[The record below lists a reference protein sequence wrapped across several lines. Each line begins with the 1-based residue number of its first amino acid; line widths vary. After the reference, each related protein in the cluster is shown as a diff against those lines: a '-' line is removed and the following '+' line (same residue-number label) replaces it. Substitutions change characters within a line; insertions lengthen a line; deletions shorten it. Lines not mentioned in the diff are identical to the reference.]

1 MPRAARS
8 CAALAALLT
17 LLAASPARG
26 GFVVYSFT
34 SDSSDRGGS
43 LSGSFR
49 VDEADL
55 LDGVLSTADVRDYAF
70 TFTDPSGGTTQYALS
85 GVFPDIDVDP
95 TTGVPTGVGGFVLGD
110 QVGDSGVA
118 EAALTPQA
126 LTPGSSLWVANTRPM
141 DESDGGFGHWQIGP
155 AAAAPAPGG
164 AALGLAGAGCLAAVR
179 LLRPLR
185 RGRD

>member
-1 MPRAARS
+1 TALAPVGDGIVGRTTAIRGSPVCARLRSAESPMPRAARS

-85 GVFPDIDVDP
+85 GVVPDIDVDP
-95 TTGVPTGVGGFVLGD
+95 STGVPTGLGGFVLGD
-110 QVGDSGVA
+110 QVGDSGV
-118 EAALTPQA
+118 
-126 LTPGSSLWVANTRPM
+126 
-141 DESDGGFGHWQIGP
+141 
-155 AAAAPAPGG
+155 
-164 AALGLAGAGCLAAVR
+164 
-179 LLRPLR
+179 
-185 RGRD
+185 